1 MGMYLFST
9 QCRDSR
15 SSTKYGSGLIIM
27 NQNEG
32 RESYYRMHDSQISPA
47 WMDPENSTAHHVR
60 PNPTEGTTSSPN
72 LDVITSSPDLQWL
85 LQSSLLSQPDTNLG
99 TFSSFTPTTMPNCPC
114 LSQCSS
120 PDPSCN
126 GAVGDSSVGHAN
138 KHMSSEEL
146 DRIRIRRQRN
156 RIAAARCRDRRRMLI
171 DTLQN
176 ETDHLEHVK
185 TQLEEE
191 ITALERERERLELIF
206 EAHMPICKLND
217 LNPE

>member
-1 MGMYLFST
+1 
-9 QCRDSR
+9 
-15 SSTKYGSGLIIM
+15 M
-27 NQNEG
+27 NHDEG

-47 WMDPENSTAHHVR
+47 WMDPENSTALHVR
-60 PNPTEGTTSSPN
+60 PNLTEGTSSSPN
-72 LDVITSSPDLQWL
+72 LDVIASSPDLQWL
-85 LQSSLLSQPDTNLG
+85 LQSSLLSQSETSLG
-99 TFSSFTPTTMPNCPC
+99 TFSSFTPTTMPICPC

-138 KHMSSEEL
+138 KH
-146 DRIRIRRQRN
+146 
-156 RIAAARCRDRRRMLI
+156 
-171 DTLQN
+171 

-191 ITALERERERLELIF
+191 IAALERERERLELVF

>member
-1 MGMYLFST
+1 ML
-9 QCRDSR
+9 
-15 SSTKYGSGLIIM
+15 
-27 NQNEG
+27 
-32 RESYYRMHDSQISPA
+32 
-47 WMDPENSTAHHVR
+47 
-60 PNPTEGTTSSPN
+60 
-72 LDVITSSPDLQWL
+72 SSPDLQWL
-85 LQSSLLSQPDTNLG
+85 QLSSVLFQSETNLE
-99 TFSSFTPTTMPNCPC
+99 TFSSFAPTTVSNGPC

-126 GAVGDSSVGHAN
+126 GAVGDSSVGHAD

-146 DRIRIRRQRN
+146 DRIRIRRERN
-156 RIAAARCRDRRRMLI
+156 RVAAARCRDRRRMLI

-176 ETDHLEHVK
+176 EADHLEHVK

-191 ITALERERERLELIF
+191 IAALERERERLELVF